1 MGCGASKNSVAA
13 PEPVTI
19 EARPKLEPE
28 PPQTSADEVKVPSSS
43 EPAAAADSVPPSPT
57 PSQKSTSSRIS
68 VRSKQN
74 SNRPGSGK
82 RKSSLRQKF
91 EKLRHDGAEVTDS
104 SEKEADES
112 DRGLSAI
119 SKDSGYTAD
128 SEVGPIGDGPPSAVL
143 EEESANPQVEAAR
156 ACPSTP
162 DLTLQGVAICSTKT
176 SSATRRHPG
185 SLPPLTPKSLKGAAK
200 SSSTPVLPTDTPGI
214 EDKLGPPTPS
224 SGRSVS
230 FADKVEVISPQI
242 IERTSS
248 RGGLAFDL
256 QFTPDP
262 GNIKRTPSRMM
273 KLDSKRK
280 CKSADVLRRE
290 LEERMQA
297 AEARKKVCMLWLHI
311 YKESNVAMCMYVLYY
326 ACMYYTMHVC
336 TILYYA
342 CMYYTVH
349 VCTIL
354 FHDRVSTHPM
364 LLCLYIRTY
373 NVNQ

>member
-19 EARPKLEPE
+19 EERPKLEPS
-28 PPQTSADEVKVPSSS
+28 QTSADEVQVPSSS
-43 EPAAAADSVPPSPT
+43 EPATAVDNVPPSPT
-57 PSQKSTSSRIS
+57 PSEKSTSSRIS

-91 EKLRHDGAEVTDS
+91 EKLKQDGAEVGDS
-104 SEKEADES
+104 SEKEGDES
-112 DRGLSAI
+112 ARGLSAV

-128 SEVGPIGDGPPSAVL
+128 SEVGPIGDGPPSAL
-143 EEESANPQVEAAR
+143 LKEESANPQEEAAG

-185 SLPPLTPKSLKGAAK
+185 SLPPLIPKSLKAAVK
-200 SSSTPVLPTDTPGI
+200 SSSTPVLPTDTPSI
-214 EDKLGPPTPS
+214 EDKFGPPTPS

-262 GNIKRTPSRMM
+262 GNIKRPPSRMM

-297 AEARKKVCMLWLHI
+297 AEARKKVCMLWLHM
-311 YKESNVAMCMYVLYY
+311 KSQ
-326 ACMYYTMHVC
+326 
-336 TILYYA
+336 
-342 CMYYTVH
+342 
-349 VCTIL
+349 
-354 FHDRVSTHPM
+354 M
-364 LLCLYIRTY
+364 LLCACTY
-373 NVNQ
+373 VCTTVS